1 MALSSCPVCSHAQ
14 IDCSQCAY
22 HHYGRLFL
30 MRLWSLWPPPH
41 FLYSHWIN
49 TSTDSGNKVQTTEWS
64 WYIKFSAAQV
74 LVTIT
79 FKVPPDRRERH
90 TTLLFFIL
98 SCPLFNVC
106 ILSTHKLLLL
116 NYFNNICSA
125 LMGQT
130 TSSTSTP
137 SREAQ
142 KQLVETRQ
150 RNRGQNR
157 DKRQLT
163 IRSGA
168 NPLKEC
174 SQGLVSAKFAKGV
187 FTEQK
192 DLKDDI
198 RIFITTQ
205 HLLFNVREN
214 EEVRAEH

>member
-1 MALSSCPVCSHAQ
+1 
-14 IDCSQCAY
+14 
-22 HHYGRLFL
+22 
-30 MRLWSLWPPPH
+30 
-41 FLYSHWIN
+41 
-49 TSTDSGNKVQTTEWS
+49 
-64 WYIKFSAAQV
+64 
-74 LVTIT
+74 
-79 FKVPPDRRERH
+79 
-90 TTLLFFIL
+90 
-98 SCPLFNVC
+98 
-106 ILSTHKLLLL
+106 
-116 NYFNNICSA
+116 
-125 LMGQT
+125 MGQT

-137 SREAQ
+137 SREAK
-142 KQLVETRQ
+142 KQLVETGQ

-214 EEVRAEH
+214 EEVRTEH

>member
-1 MALSSCPVCSHAQ
+1 
-14 IDCSQCAY
+14 
-22 HHYGRLFL
+22 
-30 MRLWSLWPPPH
+30 
-41 FLYSHWIN
+41 
-49 TSTDSGNKVQTTEWS
+49 
-64 WYIKFSAAQV
+64 
-74 LVTIT
+74 
-79 FKVPPDRRERH
+79 
-90 TTLLFFIL
+90 
-98 SCPLFNVC
+98 
-106 ILSTHKLLLL
+106 
-116 NYFNNICSA
+116 
-125 LMGQT
+125 MGQT

-137 SREAQ
+137 SRKAQ
-142 KQLVETRQ
+142 KQLVERRQ

-168 NPLKEC
+168 NPLKQC

-214 EEVRAEH
+214 EEVRTEH

>member
-1 MALSSCPVCSHAQ
+1 
-14 IDCSQCAY
+14 
-22 HHYGRLFL
+22 
-30 MRLWSLWPPPH
+30 
-41 FLYSHWIN
+41 
-49 TSTDSGNKVQTTEWS
+49 
-64 WYIKFSAAQV
+64 
-74 LVTIT
+74 
-79 FKVPPDRRERH
+79 
-90 TTLLFFIL
+90 
-98 SCPLFNVC
+98 
-106 ILSTHKLLLL
+106 
-116 NYFNNICSA
+116 
-125 LMGQT
+125 MGQT

-142 KQLVETRQ
+142 KQLVETGQ

-163 IRSGA
+163 IRTGA

-214 EEVRAEH
+214 EEVRTEH